1 WEQKVLVAL
10 QIYKK
15 LYGDL
20 LVPRPF
26 VVPTG
31 DERWP
36 SKTWGYNLGTAV
48 NRLRI
53 KLENKSPLSTEFKEE
68 LETLDFARNASQ
80 YKWDNIVLPALK
92 RFHQVHEH
100 ADVPQEFVVP
110 TNDETWPRL
119 TWGCRL
125 GNTAHSIRRK
135 EAYTV
140 QVAMSKEEL
149 DRIEFCYDISIIERD
164 WTKKVLP
171 SLQVYRREFG
181 DCLVPTAFVV
191 PACPPWPEKAW
202 GMTLGIVVSRCRIGG
217 GYAEQATRDREV
229 LDALGFV
236 WNRSDAV
243 WDESI
248 MPALK
253 TFVDVYK
260 NGHVPHK
267 FVVPSQAP
275 WPERAWGMALGKVV
289 SRCRIGDSYVEQVT
303 RDRDVLDALG
313 FVWN

>member
-1 WEQKVLVAL
+1 MLRLTARQVLRLVRPLHAVTASTCVRGKPFPLLTPRSFTSTVLGPRTDSNARLASVTIAPQEATHHQRTTAWEQKVLVAL

-100 ADVPQEFVVP
+100 ADVPKNLSSRP
-110 TNDETWPRL
+110 MTK
-119 TWGCRL
+119 L
-125 GNTAHSIRRK
+125 G
-135 EAYTV
+135 
-140 QVAMSKEEL
+140 
-149 DRIEFCYDISIIERD
+149 RD
-164 WTKKVLP
+164 
-171 SLQVYRREFG
+171 
-181 DCLVPTAFVV
+181 
-191 PACPPWPEKAW
+191 
-202 GMTLGIVVSRCRIGG
+202 
-217 GYAEQATRDREV
+217 
-229 LDALGFV
+229 
-236 WNRSDAV
+236 
-243 WDESI
+243 
-248 MPALK
+248 
-253 TFVDVYK
+253 
-260 NGHVPHK
+260 
-267 FVVPSQAP
+267 
-275 WPERAWGMALGKVV
+275 
-289 SRCRIGDSYVEQVT
+289 
-303 RDRDVLDALG
+303 
-313 FVWN
+313 